1 MKKRIISFALA
12 ALLLLGQRPVEVE
25 AATKSDSMF
34 ENFITTDGTKLMD
47 GDKELKFI
55 SLNYP
60 QATSDNSWEHA
71 NAMKTIK
78 AMGGNVTRTYTI
90 PVNNGLNGSKAY
102 VTGVDENGVLTF
114 NEDALNELDDVLA
127 KANKYGVRVIIP
139 LVDHWHWIGG
149 MDGYVWLAEESE
161 GNAPSNSGFQ
171 SWACRFYS
179 SETCRDYFKQMI
191 EHLLE
196 RKNTVTGIK
205 YKDDKAILCW
215 ETANEAGGNPTNQ
228 KNYDD
233 VLMVHKSSRC
243 FYFF

>member
-25 AATKSDSMF
+25 AAIKSDSMF

-78 AMGGNVTRTYTI
+78 TMGGNVTRTYTI

-114 NEDALNELDDVLA
+114 NEDALNELADSIKAHGVIQPIIVTKKDDYYQIIAGERRWRASKKVGLKTIPA
-127 KANKYGVRVIIP
+127 IVNANKNKIASKFVIFSIINCITP
-139 LVDHWHWIGG
+139 FLR
-149 MDGYVWLAEESE
+149 
-161 GNAPSNSGFQ
+161 N
-171 SWACRFYS
+171 
-179 SETCRDYFKQMI
+179 
-191 EHLLE
+191 
-196 RKNTVTGIK
+196 
-205 YKDDKAILCW
+205 
-215 ETANEAGGNPTNQ
+215 
-228 KNYDD
+228 
-233 VLMVHKSSRC
+233 KSSLKKLNLTS
-243 FYFF
+243 